1 MILIR
6 KIAEGLSTEDNEP
19 DHNKAHNLDGFH
31 GDDEEKDHLPLL
43 IFSFIG
49 HLNTTVLLI
58 VKFIF
63 YYIKSLIGSFIAF
76 IY

>member
-6 KIAEGLSTEDNEP
+6 KIVEGLSTEDNEP
-19 DHNKAHNLDGFH
+19 DQNKAQNLDGFH

-58 VKFIF
+58 VKLVF
-63 YYIKSLIGSFIAF
+63 YYIKSLIRSFIAF